1 MKRES
6 GGSEALSSN
15 RFRTTHW
22 SMVLSCA
29 QTGESSEQAHK
40 AMTDFCRLYW
50 RPVFA
55 LICRRGHSVTDAQ
68 DLTQDFFVMLL
79 KGNLLSLADPN
90 RGRFR
95 SLLRKAVENFLN
107 DKQHLARRERRGGRV
122 QFVAWDAWMAEAP
135 SQLSIYR
142 HELAN
147 CSPERI
153 FDVRWAA
160 TVVEQAMRRLSEE
173 CETRG
178 RLRMFTILSKHLSLE
193 HVEIS
198 YASLASA
205 LGVSETVVKRV
216 LYQLRARYRA
226 ILREEISH
234 TVENEAD
241 IEEEIRYL
249 CAALASA
256 QG

>member
-1 MKRES
+1 
-6 GGSEALSSN
+6 
-15 RFRTTHW
+15 
-22 SMVLSCA
+22 VLSCA
-29 QTGESSEQAHK
+29 QTGESPERAHK
-40 AMTDFCRLYW
+40 AMTELCRIYW

-55 LICRRGHSVTDAQ
+55 LICRRGHSVSDAQ
-68 DLTQDFFVMLL
+68 DLTQDFFVTLL
-79 KGNLLSLADPN
+79 KGNLLFLADPG

-95 SLLRKAVENFLN
+95 SLLRTAVENFLT
-107 DKQHLARRERRGGRV
+107 DKRNVARREKRGGKV
-122 QFVAWDAWMAEAP
+122 QFVAWDEWMAEAP
-135 SQLSIYR
+135 SQLSVHGR
-142 HELAN
+142 ELTSCPA
-147 CSPERI
+147 EQV

-193 HVEIS
+193 RVEIS

-216 LYQLRARYRA
+216 LHQLRARYRA

-249 CAALASA
+249 CAALASV